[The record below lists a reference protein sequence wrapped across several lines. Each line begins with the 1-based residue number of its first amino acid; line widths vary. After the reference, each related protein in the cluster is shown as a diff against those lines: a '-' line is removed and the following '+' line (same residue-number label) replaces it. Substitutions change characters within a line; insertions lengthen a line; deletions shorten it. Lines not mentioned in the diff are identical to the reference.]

1 LGHHHPGIFLNI
13 DPESFV
19 QPVLAMFAVRRKH
32 SQESLQ
38 SQARWRV
45 VAFSSSSPCWLRAMR
60 TIGRSIVDV
69 GATARTRA
77 GENASPT
84 LWRCRVRS
92 LVEERKQEDQHE
104 NNKDNFHG

>member
-1 LGHHHPGIFLNI
+1 MVARTIPYKQRDKPTPNEQLPSISDEMQMRAEAEHSNI
-13 DPESFV
+13 KK
-19 QPVLAMFAVRRKH
+19 QLA
-32 SQESLQ
+32 Q

-45 VAFSSSSPCWLRAMR
+45 AAFSSSSPCWLRAMR

-92 LVEERKQEDQHE
+92 L
-104 NNKDNFHG
+104 